1 MRRSALESEGVENNV
16 QGHCLIC
23 TWSSLVGVTLF
34 EPLSSEYVK
43 GLVDSL
49 IRELSSLTNEDTVP
63 DTGSLSRSGSE
74 LKLGR

>member
-1 MRRSALESEGVENNV
+1 M
-16 QGHCLIC
+16 QGHCLTC
-23 TWSSLVGVTLF
+23 TWSSLVGVALF

-49 IRELSSLTNEDTVP
+49 IRELSASTNEDAVP
-63 DTGSLSRSGSE
+63 VTGSSSRSGSE